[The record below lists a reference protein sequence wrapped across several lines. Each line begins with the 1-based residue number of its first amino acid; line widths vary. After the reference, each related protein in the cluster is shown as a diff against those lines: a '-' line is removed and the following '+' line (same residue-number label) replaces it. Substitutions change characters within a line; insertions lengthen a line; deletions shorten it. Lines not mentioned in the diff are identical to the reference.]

1 MKVEWND
8 DNCSRLAN
16 ESVNKMTMTDVL
28 QYIYESELA
37 IYQQNKDIF

>member
-8 DNCSRLAN
+8 HNCSKLAN

-28 QYIYESELA
+28 QYLYRVGD
-37 IYQQNKDIF
+37 QKHF